1 MNEPTM
7 ETLAQRLDRVERE
20 NRRRKHAKA
29 TVVTWLCLSMLL
41 VSPALAPILVAAL
54 DLCK

>member
-1 MNEPTM
+1 MIEPTM
-7 ETLAQRLDRVERE
+7 ETLARRLDGVERE

>member
-1 MNEPTM
+1 MDKPM
-7 ETLAQRLDRVERE
+7 RDAPMQRLAGVERE

>member
-7 ETLAQRLDRVERE
+7 ETLARRVDRVERE